1 VSAPRESALRVRE
14 VLETCVYA
22 SDLEAAERFYAGV
35 LGLEVLGRVAGR
47 HVFFRLG
54 RGVFLV
60 FDPDATSVA
69 AAHGLPVPTHGAR
82 GPGHV
87 AFAVPDAALDG
98 WRERLARLGVAVE
111 AEVAWPRGGRSL
123 YVRDPAGNSVEL
135 AAPRI
140 WGLPDE
146 VAGADPAPGT
156 GHSPGMEP

>member
-1 VSAPRESALRVRE
+1 MSAPRVRE
-14 VLETCVYA
+14 VLETCLYA
-22 SDLEAAERFYAGV
+22 SDLAAAERFYTAV
-35 LGLEVLGRVAGR
+35 LGLEVLARVEGR

-60 FDPDATSVA
+60 FDPEATSA
-69 AAHGLPVPTHGAR
+69 SSAHGLPVPAHGAR

-87 AFAVPDAALDG
+87 AFAVAEAAIDG
-98 WRERLARLGVAVE
+98 WRERLAGLGVAVE

-135 AAPRI
+135 AEPRI
-140 WGLPDE
+140 WGLPDD

-156 GHSPGMEP
+156 RHPPGAEP